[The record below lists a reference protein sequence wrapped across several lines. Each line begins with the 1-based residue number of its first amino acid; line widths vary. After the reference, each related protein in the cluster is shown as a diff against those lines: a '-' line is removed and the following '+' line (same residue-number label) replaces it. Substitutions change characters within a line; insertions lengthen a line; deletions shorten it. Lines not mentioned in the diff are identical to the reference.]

1 MKTNNV
7 PGKVSR
13 REYLG
18 YFSYG
23 FGQCFSYGLLGS
35 FILFFYT
42 DILGISALAASTIF
56 LIARVWD
63 AVNDP
68 MVAGFMDTR
77 RTKSG
82 KFKGYLKFAPLFV
95 VISTILCFFSPDLAI
110 QWKVLYA
117 AITYILWGT
126 VYTVSDI
133 PFWSV
138 SAVITNDPQTRTSLV
153 TAANLGVFAGIG
165 MVGSLVPLLVGL
177 FGQESLA
184 DGYFMAVI
192 LIMIAGYAFMM
203 FGAPTI
209 RERVEPSAG
218 EKVTMK
224 DVFRNLLVNR
234 HLFKMLAIFFLNL
247 FMNIV
252 NGIILYFFI
261 YNMGNEGL
269 MSIYGL
275 MGTFAALGFFL
286 IPNLTKKFRKK
297 DLLAGI
303 IVLDIVVRI
312 VFFMTGYE
320 NVPMLL
326 VMLMLTQLFHASLGP
341 VMSSMIAETIEYSEV
356 KTGRRCEAITFSG
369 QTFMGKLSAAIAGSL
384 TGLILIAIGYVPE
397 AAVQSPGTLNGLF
410 MVVSLL
416 PVAGGL
422 IRLVILRYYTYTEE
436 AYKKDLAVLAQRRSE
451 AALAE

>member
-1 MKTNNV
+1 MKTKHTA
-7 PGKVSR
+7 PGAVTR

-133 PFWSV
+133 PFWSI
-138 SAVITNDPQTRTSLV
+138 SAVITNDPQTRTNLV

-177 FGQESLA
+177 FGQGSLA
-184 DGYFMAVI
+184 TGYFVAVI
-192 LIMIAGYAFMM
+192 IIMLAGYGFMM
-203 FGAPTI
+203 FGHSTI

-224 DVFRNLLVNR
+224 DVFKNLMVNR

-261 YNMGNEGL
+261 YNMGNENL

-297 DLLAGI
+297 DLLAAI
-303 IVLDIVVRI
+303 IVLDIIVRI
-312 VFFMTGYE
+312 VFYFTGYQ
-320 NVPMLL
+320 NVTMLL

-369 QTFMGKLSAAIAGSL
+369 QTFMGKLSAAVAGSL

-397 AAVQSPGTLNGLF
+397 AAVQSEQTLNGLF

-422 IRLVILRYYTYTEE
+422 IRLAILRYYTYTEE
-436 AYKKDLAVLAQRRSE
+436 AYKNDLAVLAARRNP
-451 AALAE
+451 A

>member
-1 MKTNNV
+1 MKTKHTA
-7 PGKVSR
+7 PGAVTR

-133 PFWSV
+133 PFWSI
-138 SAVITNDPQTRTSLV
+138 SAVITNDPQTRTNLV

-165 MVGSLVPLLVGL
+165 MVGSLVLLLVGL
-177 FGQESLA
+177 FGQGSLA
-184 DGYFMAVI
+184 TGYFVAVI
-192 LIMIAGYAFMM
+192 IIMLAGYGFMM
-203 FGAPTI
+203 FGHSTI

-224 DVFRNLLVNR
+224 DVFKNLMVNR

-261 YNMGNEGL
+261 YNMGNENL

-297 DLLAGI
+297 DLLAAI
-303 IVLDIVVRI
+303 IMLDIIVRI
-312 VFFMTGYE
+312 VFYFTGYQ
-320 NVPMLL
+320 NVTMLL

-369 QTFMGKLSAAIAGSL
+369 QTFMGKLSAAVAGSL

-397 AAVQSPGTLNGLF
+397 AAVQSEQTLKGLF

-422 IRLVILRYYTYTEE
+422 IRLAILRYYTYTEE
-436 AYKKDLAVLAQRRSE
+436 AYKNDLAVLAARRNP
-451 AALAE
+451 A

>member
-133 PFWSV
+133 PYWSV

-203 FGAPTI
+203 FGATTI

-384 TGLILIAIGYVPE
+384 TGLILIAIGYMPE

>member
-1 MKTNNV
+1 MKTKHTA
-7 PGKVSR
+7 PGAVTR

-133 PFWSV
+133 PFWSI
-138 SAVITNDPQTRTSLV
+138 SAVITNDPQTRTNLV

-177 FGQESLA
+177 FGQGSLA
-184 DGYFMAVI
+184 TGYFVAVI
-192 LIMIAGYAFMM
+192 IIMLAGYGFMM
-203 FGAPTI
+203 FGHSTI

-224 DVFRNLLVNR
+224 DVFKNLMVNR

-261 YNMGNEGL
+261 YNMGNENL

-286 IPNLTKKFRKK
+286 IPNLTKKYRKK
-297 DLLAGI
+297 DLLAAI
-303 IVLDIVVRI
+303 IVLDIIVRI
-312 VFFMTGYE
+312 VFYFTGYQ
-320 NVPMLL
+320 NVTMLL

-369 QTFMGKLSAAIAGSL
+369 QTFMGKLSAAVAGSL

-397 AAVQSPGTLNGLF
+397 AAVQSEQTLKGLF

-422 IRLVILRYYTYTEE
+422 IRLAILRYYTYTEE
-436 AYKKDLAVLAQRRSE
+436 AYKNDLAVLAARRNP
-451 AALAE
+451 A

>member
-203 FGAPTI
+203 FGATTI

-436 AYKKDLAVLAQRRSE
+436 AY
-451 AALAE
+451 

>member
-1 MKTNNV
+1 MKTKHTA
-7 PGKVSR
+7 PGAVTR

-77 RTKSG
+77 RSKSG

-133 PFWSV
+133 PFWSI
-138 SAVITNDPQTRTSLV
+138 SAVITNDPQTRTNLV

-177 FGQESLA
+177 FGQGSLA
-184 DGYFMAVI
+184 TGYFVAVI
-192 LIMIAGYAFMM
+192 IIMLAGYGFMM
-203 FGAPTI
+203 FGHSTI

-224 DVFRNLLVNR
+224 DVFKNLMVNR

-261 YNMGNEGL
+261 YNMGNENL

-297 DLLAGI
+297 DLLAAI
-303 IVLDIVVRI
+303 IVLDIIVRI
-312 VFFMTGYE
+312 VFYFTGYQ
-320 NVPMLL
+320 NVTMLL

-369 QTFMGKLSAAIAGSL
+369 QTFMGKLSAAVAGSL

-397 AAVQSPGTLNGLF
+397 AAVQSEQTLNGLF

-422 IRLVILRYYTYTEE
+422 IRLAILRYYTYTEE
-436 AYKKDLAVLAQRRSE
+436 AYKNDLAVLAARRNP
-451 AALAE
+451 A

>member
-110 QWKVLYA
+110 QWTVLYA

-192 LIMIAGYAFMM
+192 LIMVAGYAFMM
-203 FGAPTI
+203 FGATTI

-436 AYKKDLAVLAQRRSE
+436 AYRKDLAVLAQRRSE

>member
-1 MKTNNV
+1 MKTKHTA
-7 PGKVSR
+7 PGAVTR

-133 PFWSV
+133 PFWSI
-138 SAVITNDPQTRTSLV
+138 SAVITNDPQTRTNLV

-177 FGQESLA
+177 FGQGSLA
-184 DGYFMAVI
+184 TGYFVAVI
-192 LIMIAGYAFMM
+192 IIMLAGYGFMM
-203 FGAPTI
+203 FGHSTI

-224 DVFRNLLVNR
+224 DVFKNLMVNR

-252 NGIILYFFI
+252 NGIIL
-261 YNMGNEGL
+261 
-269 MSIYGL
+269 
-275 MGTFAALGFFL
+275 
-286 IPNLTKKFRKK
+286 
-297 DLLAGI
+297 
-303 IVLDIVVRI
+303 
-312 VFFMTGYE
+312 
-320 NVPMLL
+320 
-326 VMLMLTQLFHASLGP
+326 
-341 VMSSMIAETIEYSEV
+341 
-356 KTGRRCEAITFSG
+356 
-369 QTFMGKLSAAIAGSL
+369 
-384 TGLILIAIGYVPE
+384 
-397 AAVQSPGTLNGLF
+397 
-410 MVVSLL
+410 
-416 PVAGGL
+416 
-422 IRLVILRYYTYTEE
+422 
-436 AYKKDLAVLAQRRSE
+436 
-451 AALAE
+451 

>member
-203 FGAPTI
+203 FGATTI

-384 TGLILIAIGYVPE
+384 TGLILIAIGYMPE

-436 AYKKDLAVLAQRRSE
+436 AYRKDLAVLAQRRSE